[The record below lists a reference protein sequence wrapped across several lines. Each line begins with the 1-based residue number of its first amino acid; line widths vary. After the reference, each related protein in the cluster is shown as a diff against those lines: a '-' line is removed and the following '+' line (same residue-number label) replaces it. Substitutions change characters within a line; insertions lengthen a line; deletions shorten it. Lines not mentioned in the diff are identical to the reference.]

1 MTLNELIPKAA
12 AAYPDGLLLEY
23 WDSRKEQPRQNPDA
37 GDTLAWFI
45 VNELCETY
53 DADAPDGQQ
62 IETAVHA
69 LERAASEIRG
79 VIDGLQARI

>member
-1 MTLNELIPKAA
+1 MTLNELISKAA

-23 WDSRKEQPRQNPDA
+23 WDSDKERPRQNPDA
-37 GDTLAWFI
+37 GDTLASFI
-45 VNELCETY
+45 VNEIFETY
-53 DADAPDGQQ
+53 DTDDQDEQQ